1 MEHSLFNSIDKMKRF
16 FGIIF
21 IFTAVL
27 CLTSCGGG
35 KSDNSFSHPFA
46 GKFSIDNGISF
57 ELNDDST
64 AVIHFDNGT
73 DYESSWKIMKDG
85 NGEYANIEFNGDQS
99 YYYLKNGKIY
109 RSHMEMDH
117 DRIGSKVTYQD

>member
-1 MEHSLFNSIDKMKRF
+1 MILRLLFI
-16 FGIIF
+16 
-21 IFTAVL
+21 
-27 CLTSCGGG
+27 
-35 KSDNSFSHPFA
+35 SDN
-46 GKFSIDNGISF
+46 G
-57 ELNDDST
+57 E
-64 AVIHFDNGT
+64 

-109 RSHMEMDH
+109 RSHMEMDR